1 MNLPRKIAEERR
13 WRVLD
18 FLEMAPGHSLN
29 NDILRTMFREA
40 GFPIDVVSLDDD
52 LDHLE
57 RYDCVTITRYRLDHG
72 RYLSVIKLTI
82 EGQQT
87 WQCER
92 RIPGVVARRPL

>member
-1 MNLPRKIAEERR
+1 MSLPRKIAEERR

-29 NDILRTMFREA
+29 DEILRTMFREA
-40 GFPIDVVSLDDD
+40 GFPIDVTSLDDD
-52 LDHLE
+52 LGHLE
-57 RYDCVTITRYRLDHG
+57 RHHCVMLTRYVLDRG
-72 RYLSVIKLTI
+72 RYLTVVKLTI

-92 RIPGVVARRPL
+92 RVPGVVARRPL